1 MSRFFLPTIFSLAF
15 SWSEAQ
21 VGWRDGPSPN
31 IFQGNTI
38 PTDYDA
44 ASKLPGP
51 GDTSQLHMQG
61 IIPSKNT
68 DGHLFANY
76 EGNSANSNDNN
87 NNDQTNVNA
96 VNNMNTAIQSNNN
109 NVNVLDVILV
119 GSPRGSHQPIG

>member
-1 MSRFFLPTIFSLAF
+1 MVPPQIFSKVTQF
-15 SWSEAQ
+15 
-21 VGWRDGPSPN
+21 
-31 IFQGNTI
+31 

-76 EGNSANSNDNN
+76 EGSSANRNDNT

-96 VNNMNTAIQSNNN
+96 VNNMNTAVQSNNN

>member
-1 MSRFFLPTIFSLAF
+1 MSRFFLATIFSLAL

-38 PTDYDA
+38 PTDYNA

-51 GDTSQLHMQG
+51 GDTSQLYMQG
-61 IIPSKNT
+61 IIPSKKT
-68 DGHLFANY
+68 DGHLF
-76 EGNSANSNDNN
+76 EGSSANNN

-96 VNNMNTAIQSNNN
+96 VNNMNTAVQSNNN

>member
-1 MSRFFLPTIFSLAF
+1 MVPLQMFFKVTQF
-15 SWSEAQ
+15 
-21 VGWRDGPSPN
+21 
-31 IFQGNTI
+31 

-51 GDTSQLHMQG
+51 GDTSQLYMQG

-68 DGHLFANY
+68 DDHLFANY

-87 NNDQTNVNA
+87 NDQTNVNA
-96 VNNMNTAIQSNNN
+96 VNNMNTAVQSNNN

>member
-1 MSRFFLPTIFSLAF
+1 MSRFFLATIFSLAL

-51 GDTSQLHMQG
+51 GDTSQLYMQG

-68 DGHLFANY
+68 DGHLF
-76 EGNSANSNDNN
+76 EGSSANNN

-96 VNNMNTAIQSNNN
+96 VNNMNTAVQSNNN

>member
-1 MSRFFLPTIFSLAF
+1 MSRFFLPTIFSLAL

-31 IFQGNTI
+31 VFQGNTI
-38 PTDYDA
+38 PTDYNA

-61 IIPSKNT
+61 IIPSKST
-68 DGHLFANY
+68 DGHLF
-76 EGNSANSNDNN
+76 EGSSANNN

-96 VNNMNTAIQSNNN
+96 VNNMNTAVQSNNN

-119 GSPRGSHQPIG
+119 GSPRSSHQPIG

>member
-1 MSRFFLPTIFSLAF
+1 MVPLQMFSKVTQF
-15 SWSEAQ
+15 
-21 VGWRDGPSPN
+21 
-31 IFQGNTI
+31 

-87 NNDQTNVNA
+87 NDQTNVNA
-96 VNNMNTAIQSNNN
+96 VNNMNTAVQSNNN